1 MGIMVCSSVW
11 TATDNGQLIDMYK
24 KTTSSILVINKDG
37 EPFITVTTH
46 SFEAD
51 GLVYHLNPISGSVIG

>member
-1 MGIMVCSSVW
+1 
-11 TATDNGQLIDMYK
+11 MYK